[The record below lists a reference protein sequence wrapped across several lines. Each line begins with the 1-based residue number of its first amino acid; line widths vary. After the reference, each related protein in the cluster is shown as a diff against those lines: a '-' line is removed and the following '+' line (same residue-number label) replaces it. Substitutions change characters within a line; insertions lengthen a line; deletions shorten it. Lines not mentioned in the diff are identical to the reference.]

1 MEMADQMETDEYRRI
16 RVLWPDHLN
25 LARGKYLPHR
35 LAAQGTRHSLSV
47 FALGYDRDM
56 SPVPGTGF
64 LEGMPDMECHFD
76 MSDVRPGWEDGVG
89 VVVGDLERNG
99 EPVPLAPRTVL
110 RNAVNA
116 WESLGYTPKVGIELE
131 AYIMEPGDD
140 GRWRPYNAP
149 GSFVY
154 GTGVLTDPEGIVRAI
169 DETAERL
176 GFRVESING
185 EFDIGQFEMTLEFDD
200 AMRCADEVFLFRV
213 MAMEVAAQKG
223 HRLTFMPRP
232 IPESGGNGLHVN
244 LSLSDNAGRNAML
257 DPSTDDGLSALAK
270 SCIAGQLHHMSA
282 MAALCAPTANSY
294 KRLLPGQISGYWK
307 NWGHDH
313 RSATVRVNPE
323 RDASTRLENRM
334 PDGAASTYS
343 AIAAVLTA
351 SRLGVEAGLKCPDA
365 ETGDALETASTEEHT
380 PDHLGAAIE
389 ALRADKKFAN
399 AIGSEMVDQYLAI
412 KEIEWGKYLAANGN
426 WEETIDRFTE
436 WEEKYYLPYL

>member
-1 MEMADQMETDEYRRI
+1 
-16 RVLWPDHLN
+16 
-25 LARGKYLPHR
+25 
-35 LAAQGTRHSLSV
+35 
-47 FALGYDRDM
+47 
-56 SPVPGTGF
+56 
-64 LEGMPDMECHFD
+64 
-76 MSDVRPGWEDGVG
+76 
-89 VVVGDLERNG
+89 
-99 EPVPLAPRTVL
+99 
-110 RNAVNA
+110 
-116 WESLGYTPKVGIELE
+116 
-131 AYIMEPGDD
+131 
-140 GRWRPYNAP
+140 
-149 GSFVY
+149 
-154 GTGVLTDPEGIVRAI
+154 
-169 DETAERL
+169 
-176 GFRVESING
+176 
-185 EFDIGQFEMTLEFDD
+185 
-200 AMRCADEVFLFRV
+200 
-213 MAMEVAAQKG
+213 MEVAAQKG

-232 IPESGGNGLHVN
+232 IPESGGNGMHVN
-244 LSLSDNAGRNAML
+244 LSLNDNAGRNAML